1 MLQIFFQR
9 NNIAV
14 ALIDVIW
21 IINLIFTYPL
31 VLYPATMVF
40 ESYVYAKVPRSNK
53 RTWMKNVT
61 RTLFVAFTVVLSVS
75 LLDTLDKLES
85 INGAFACIPLAFMLP
100 ALFHY
105 KLVAET
111 RTEKIIDLT
120 ITGITFILM
129 IV

>member
-1 MLQIFFQR
+1 
-9 NNIAV
+9 
-14 ALIDVIW
+14 
-21 IINLIFTYPL
+21 
-31 VLYPATMVF
+31 
-40 ESYVYAKVPRSNK
+40 
-53 RTWMKNVT
+53 MKNVT

-129 IV
+129 IVWTVVTFVYWNE